1 MLEILKA
8 NVLIAYQQLE
18 QYQLDRYGRG
28 VVSAID
34 RNRDMVVIKT
44 AQQSVL
50 VSLKDDNWERG
61 LDAETISSIRTHIA
75 LYRVFPQIDGI
86 ARPHARNATIFAQLG
101 MDIPVLGLFHK
112 SHFESMIPCA
122 KDIEMLETM
131 FRCQQFDP
139 RNTPAALIL
148 SDSAYAWG
156 ESAMDAVYNAA
167 ALEETA

>member
-1 MLEILKA
+1 MLEIRKA

-75 LYRVFPQIDGI
+75 LYRAFPQIGGI
-86 ARPHARNATIFAQLG
+86 ARPHARNA
-101 MDIPVLGLFHK
+101 
-112 SHFESMIPCA
+112 
-122 KDIEMLETM
+122 IEPSKIHVNIL
-131 FRCQQFDP
+131 P
-139 RNTPAALIL
+139 RKFKH
-148 SDSAYAWG
+148 YKH
-156 ESAMDAVYNAA
+156 
-167 ALEETA
+167 

>member
-34 RNRDMVVIKT
+34 RNRDMVAIKT

-50 VSLKDDNWERG
+50 VSLKDDNWKRE
-61 LDAETISSIRTHIA
+61 LDAETISNIRTHIA
-75 LYRVFPQIDGI
+75 LYRAFPQIGGI

-101 MDIPVLGLFHK
+101 MDTRSCSSQVKAPYVVTGGLYVVMRDDQKYTISPPLF
-112 SHFESMIPCA
+112 FY
-122 KDIEMLETM
+122 
-131 FRCQQFDP
+131 R
-139 RNTPAALIL
+139 R
-148 SDSAYAWG
+148 SD
-156 ESAMDAVYNAA
+156 E
-167 ALEETA
+167 

>member
-18 QYQLDRYGRG
+18 QYQLDRYCRG

-75 LYRVFPQIDGI
+75 LYRAFPQIGGI
-86 ARPHARNATIFAQLG
+86 ARPHARNA
-101 MDIPVLGLFHK
+101 
-112 SHFESMIPCA
+112 
-122 KDIEMLETM
+122 IETPKNHVNIL
-131 FRCQQFDP
+131 P
-139 RNTPAALIL
+139 RKFKH
-148 SDSAYAWG
+148 YKH
-156 ESAMDAVYNAA
+156 
-167 ALEETA
+167 

>member
-75 LYRVFPQIDGI
+75 LYRAFPQIGGI
-86 ARPHARNATIFAQLG
+86 ARPHVRNAIEPPKFMLTFYPENSNITSTNIAYEKKCSLL
-101 MDIPVLGLFHK
+101 PELFSSEIK
-112 SHFESMIPCA
+112 SKYHFCICST
-122 KDIEMLETM
+122 L
-131 FRCQQFDP
+131 
-139 RNTPAALIL
+139 
-148 SDSAYAWG
+148 
-156 ESAMDAVYNAA
+156 
-167 ALEETA
+167 

>member
-34 RNRDMVVIKT
+34 RNRDMAVIKT

-75 LYRVFPQIDGI
+75 LYRAFPQIGGI

-112 SHFESMIPCA
+112 RDDHNISHYLTS
-122 KDIEMLETM
+122 
-131 FRCQQFDP
+131 
-139 RNTPAALIL
+139 L
-148 SDSAYAWG
+148 SIRLYRYSACLTG
-156 ESAMDAVYNAA
+156 FS
-167 ALEETA
+167 

>member
-75 LYRVFPQIDGI
+75 LYRAFPQIGGI
-86 ARPHARNATIFAQLG
+86 ARPHARNA
-101 MDIPVLGLFHK
+101 
-112 SHFESMIPCA
+112 
-122 KDIEMLETM
+122 IEAPKIHVNIL
-131 FRCQQFDP
+131 P
-139 RNTPAALIL
+139 RKFKHYKRYY
-148 SDSAYAWG
+148 S
-156 ESAMDAVYNAA
+156 E
-167 ALEETA
+167 

>member
-8 NVLIAYQQLE
+8 NVLIAYQQME

-75 LYRVFPQIDGI
+75 LYRAFPQIGGI
-86 ARPHARNATIFAQLG
+86 ARPHARNAIETPKIHVNILPGKFNITSANIANKKKCSLL
-101 MDIPVLGLFHK
+101 PELFSPEIK
-112 SHFESMIPCA
+112 SEYHFCICST
-122 KDIEMLETM
+122 L
-131 FRCQQFDP
+131 
-139 RNTPAALIL
+139 
-148 SDSAYAWG
+148 
-156 ESAMDAVYNAA
+156 
-167 ALEETA
+167 

>member
-8 NVLIAYQQLE
+8 NVLIAYQHLE

-75 LYRVFPQIDGI
+75 LYRAFPQIGGI
-86 ARPHARNATIFAQLG
+86 ARPHARNA
-101 MDIPVLGLFHK
+101 
-112 SHFESMIPCA
+112 
-122 KDIEMLETM
+122 IENPKIRVNIL
-131 FRCQQFDP
+131 P
-139 RNTPAALIL
+139 RKFKH
-148 SDSAYAWG
+148 YKH
-156 ESAMDAVYNAA
+156 
-167 ALEETA
+167 

>member
-8 NVLIAYQQLE
+8 NVLIAYQQLG

-50 VSLKDDNWERG
+50 VSLKDDNWERR

-75 LYRVFPQIDGI
+75 LYRAFPQIGGI

>member
-75 LYRVFPQIDGI
+75 LYRAFPQIGGI
-86 ARPHARNATIFAQLG
+86 ARPHVRNAIVPPKFMLTFYPENSNITSTNIAYEKKCSLL
-101 MDIPVLGLFHK
+101 PELFSSEIK
-112 SHFESMIPCA
+112 SKYHFCICST
-122 KDIEMLETM
+122 L
-131 FRCQQFDP
+131 
-139 RNTPAALIL
+139 
-148 SDSAYAWG
+148 
-156 ESAMDAVYNAA
+156 
-167 ALEETA
+167 